1 MKTTSLFSV
10 LGASILASAAFAP
23 ARAVELQQKFVAGQS
38 LNYDVSMSGT
48 ANVKVPADVPIII
61 AGVPLEIEVNGQGL
75 ARLNTLEVNP
85 AGDGTVWVQL
95 PKLDLNGETFG
106 QKALLELRD
115 GKPRFLLN
123 GKPLAVPLP
132 DPNKQNGGKTYG
144 LVIGKEGRVKGVK
157 ELSKNGQLLPTQA
170 TKAQSEPAADEATPA
185 DALDKGAFISSLIL
199 RALPTLWPQ
208 KDVQPGDTWK
218 TTLPLPP
225 ALART
230 PEIAQTAAPL
240 SQWTMTLKG
249 QEVVDGVSLWRVGIV
264 GAIEVD
270 GQNLPAPAAP
280 KKGAQPVPALENL
293 SQKVDGD
300 LWFDAAQGQIVR
312 GEMVVDARVQSHT
325 IGENG
330 RNSEPS
336 WADFTGTFGLRLQP

>member
-1 MKTTSLFSV
+1 MKTPSIFSV
-10 LGASILASAAFAP
+10 LAAGVLVSAAFTP

-38 LNYDVSMSGT
+38 LNYNVSMSGT
-48 ANVKVPADVPIII
+48 ANVKVPADLPVFF
-61 AGVPLEIEVNGQGL
+61 AGVPLEIEINGQGL

-85 AGDGTVWVQL
+85 AGDGTVYLEL

-132 DPNKQNGGKTYG
+132 DPNKQTGGKAYG
-144 LVIGKEGRVKGVK
+144 LVIGKEGRVKSVK
-157 ELSKNGQLLPTQA
+157 ELSKDGQLLPTQA
-170 TKAQSEPAADEATPA
+170 TNAQSKPAADEVAPA
-185 DALDKGAFISSLIL
+185 DAVDKGAFISSLIL

-208 KDVQPGDTWK
+208 GDVQPGDTWK
-218 TTLPLPP
+218 TTLPLPA

-230 PEIAQTAAPL
+230 PETAQTAAPL

-264 GAIEVD
+264 GGIEVD
-270 GQNLPAPAAP
+270 GGDLPAPAAP
-280 KKGAQPVPALENL
+280 KKGAKAVPALENL

-300 LWFDAAQGQIVR
+300 LWFDAAKGQIVR
-312 GEMVVDARVQSHT
+312 GDMVIDARVQSHT